1 MYENLINRHFNYSS
15 RINMFHKNEM
25 ILLHDGIIYIY
36 IYIHKIY
43 IGYRLIVS
51 TNSNSIAYSHIY
63 F

>member
-36 IYIHKIY
+36 IY
-43 IGYRLIVS
+43 
-51 TNSNSIAYSHIY
+51 T
-63 F
+63 